1 MKLDEYLKLNDVL
14 FEEWRNKANHQNQP
28 FIDDGIINPAVW
40 FAADPSIPK
49 ILLVLKEAY
58 NGPYSLTRELSK
70 DGPWSAMWNRVAEWS
85 YGLLNYNSSTKEL
98 PDYKVLSHKE
108 ANECLNQIAV
118 MNLKKS
124 NGTKSSADGSFM
136 QYATDDVELLRK
148 QYQLINPDIIIYGHT
163 FDAADGIHGLSRNKK
178 DNPNPHWYYKDSKNK
193 LHIDFFHPANYSSAL
208 LQYYGLMG
216 IYHKSLND

>member
-1 MKLDEYLKLNDVL
+1 MKLDEYLKLNDTL

-40 FAADPSIPK
+40 FTTDPSTPK

-85 YGLLNYNSSTKEL
+85 YGLLNYNSSTKECS
-98 PDYKVLSHKE
+98 DYKVLSHKE
-108 ANECLNQIAV
+108 ANEYLNHIAV

-124 NGTKSSADGSFM
+124 KGMKGSADGSFV
-136 QYATDDVELLRK
+136 QYAADDIELLRK
-148 QYQLINPDIIIYGHT
+148 QYHLINPDIIIYGYT
-163 FDAADGIHGLSRNKK
+163 FDAANGIHNLSEVKK
-178 DNPNPHWYYKDSKNK
+178 RSPCSHWYYKDSSNK
-193 LHIDFFHPANYSSAL
+193 IHIDFFHPANHTSAL

-216 IYHKSLND
+216 IYRKALNE